1 MAANLHID
9 ALLIDAL
16 YGELSPQRRV
26 ELEAHFAAH
35 PSDRDAFAGW
45 QRVRSL
51 VAEAGLAQVS
61 AAPPAVSAQLLQ
73 FAAKHAPSRTSWWT
87 RLLASFAAHPAL
99 AAAATVVVTVGIG
112 SVLYLRQGVVQTTRS
127 AQSEVQHKASANT
140 AVADGEAARAASATP
155 STEGDGAAP
164 FPKPQMPQGYQVDL
178 EEPGRPDKDAP
189 AVVGVAPDRRK
200 REMAPMRETE
210 KWSESGALGLAQET
224 EGLMAPSDDANE
236 ARGAAKADKA
246 AVRKELRD
254 ALPTEGAGG
263 PPTAPGAP
271 AAADVAARAG
281 DVDAVAADNTGR
293 TRTGRDTQAVAPP
306 PAPVTGAAAEM
317 VSAPTMGKAAASV
330 AAPVEAAPVAAPPPE
345 AAGGH
350 SATPATS
357 IADVNAMLTQGRCAD
372 AVTLADALISR
383 GSAELRAQL
392 ASLPGL
398 AACRTQIAT
407 KRTASS
413 GNKTAKTKAKPVTSS
428 TASPAKAKPVDT
440 K

>member
-127 AQSEVQHKASANT
+127 AQSEVQHKASPNT
-140 AVADGEAARAASATP
+140 AVADGEAARAVATSPTP

-200 REMAPMRETE
+200 REMAPTRETE
-210 KWSESGALGLAQET
+210 KWSESGALGVAQET
-224 EGLMAPSDDANE
+224 AGLMAPADDANE
-236 ARGAAKADKA
+236 ARGAAKADKVA
-246 AVRKELRD
+246 SVRKELRD

-271 AAADVAARAG
+271 AAADAAARAG
-281 DVDAVAADNTGR
+281 DVDAVAAGNTGR

-317 VSAPTMGKAAASV
+317 VSAPTMGRAAASV
-330 AAPVEAAPVAAPPPE
+330 AAPVAAAPPA

-413 GNKTAKTKAKPVTSS
+413 GKKTAKTKAKPVTSS
-428 TASPAKAKPVDT
+428 TSSPAKAKPVDT